1 VVDLVGGYAR
11 RREAIATLLAGLPVD
26 DTIPDGT
33 TLKYYNPAGH

>member
-1 VVDLVGGYAR
+1 MADLVGGYAPR
-11 RREAIATLLAGLPVD
+11 LEATLLAGLPVD